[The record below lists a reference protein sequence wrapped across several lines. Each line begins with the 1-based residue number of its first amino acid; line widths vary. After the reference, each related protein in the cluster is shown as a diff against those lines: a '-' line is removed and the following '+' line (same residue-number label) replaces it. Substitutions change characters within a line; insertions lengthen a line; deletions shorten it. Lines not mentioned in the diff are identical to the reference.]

1 MSNKNYSTN
10 SCATRVFL
18 GLPSDWIRT
27 KDYMEPTQIDKRA
40 SKRYGYIPDY
50 SIWKTGFPLA
60 IVEAKSPDES
70 IEEAIRE
77 ARLYATEINKR
88 YPPNINPI
96 AYILASNGKKFA
108 LTQWDSETEILYAT
122 AVDLQPG
129 TAILAAFRSILNRDD
144 FEQRAGHL
152 DRQFQGARFHR
163 VPTLLG
169 ASRVSEQMGINSF
182 AQELFPVVTK
192 YFGTEADEASDDII
206 DRGYVSSEERGEYDG
221 VLETYLKDRARVA
234 SDGRLQPITTSRSNA
249 SGISKEISL
258 YPSPGKTGS

>member
-27 KDYMEPTQIDKRA
+27 KDYMEPTQIDKGA
-40 SKRYGYIPDY
+40 GKRYGYIPDY

-152 DRQFQGARFHR
+152 DRQFQGARFDR

-234 SDGRLQPITTSRSNA
+234 SDGRLQPITTSRSSA

-258 YPSPGKTGS
+258 YPSPGKTCS